1 VAGKKI
7 YFFHFYVV
15 IMTNKRLNEYMN
27 ISLDDENLKIDG
39 RVVAKVTSKAS
50 FILLRDTLLKK
61 LPPTEAVYFALALLG
76 ESRTTDIASFTGQDK
91 SNCLRRLAELE
102 EAGRVVLTEDA
113 YNNGKPGRPTRMWE
127 IA

>member
-1 VAGKKI
+1 
-7 YFFHFYVV
+7 
-15 IMTNKRLNEYMN
+15 MTNKRLNEYMN
-27 ISLDDENLKIDG
+27 ISLDNENLKIDG

-50 FILLRDTLLKK
+50 FILLRDTLLKT

-76 ESRTTDIASFTGQDK
+76 ESRTTDIATFTEQDK
-91 SNCLRRLAELE
+91 SNCLRRLAELQ
-102 EAGRVVLTEDA
+102 EAGRVVLTEKA

>member
-76 ESRTTDIASFTGQDK
+76 ESPTTDIASFTGQDK

-102 EAGRVVLTEDA
+102 EAGRIVLTEEA

>member
-1 VAGKKI
+1 MAGKKI

-50 FILLRDTLLKK
+50 FILKQMVKNFVFHFLYY
-61 LPPTEAVYFALALLG
+61 LPQVYCFPVHGL
-76 ESRTTDIASFTGQDK
+76 
-91 SNCLRRLAELE
+91 C
-102 EAGRVVLTEDA
+102 
-113 YNNGKPGRPTRMWE
+113 
-127 IA
+127 